1 MPHLAT
7 PYRDLDHNAT
17 LLILNLTFKLAV
29 KDEVVPLF
37 LIELYH
43 ESLALCIGH
52 TLN

>member
-1 MPHLAT
+1 M
-7 PYRDLDHNAT
+7 DHNAT

-29 KDEVVPLF
+29 TDEVVPLF
-37 LIELYH
+37 LIDSYN